1 MKIYK
6 IKVNGK
12 TYRVELESLEEVAS
26 AAPAAAAAASKPAP
40 EKKSDAPAPAAS
52 SDGTPV
58 TSPIQG
64 GVVKVLVKVGDKVKK
79 GDPIA
84 VIEAMKLENEVVS
97 SAEGEVVAVLVEKG
111 NSVASG
117 DPLIRVR

>member
-12 TYRVELESLEEVAS
+12 TYRVELEALDEVAS
-26 AAPAAAAAASKPAP
+26 AAPVA
-40 EKKSDAPAPAAS
+40 APAAPAEKPKAEAPAANGGE
-52 SDGTPV
+52 GTPV
-58 TSPIQG
+58 VSPIQG

-79 GDPIA
+79 GQAIA

-97 SAEGEVVAVLVEKG
+97 TAEGEVVAVLVEKG
-111 NSVASG
+111 NNVSSG
-117 DPLIRVR
+117 DALIRVR